1 MSPHTPT
8 EASPFN
14 ADYDAETARSRAG
27 AAEQLRRL
35 HHALVGHLHDP
46 ALVDAVTEQLS
57 AVADQL
63 ETGTP
68 RQRLP
73 WTARSERMIPA
84 DGELFTLDFDRPVSG
99 PGNPWSIPTPVRR
112 IGHKAVTTVEL
123 GQGYEGAPQ
132 RSHGGIVA
140 AIYDDLCGF
149 NLVLEAELAFT
160 GWIRI
165 NYKAPTPLHEPITFA
180 TWIEQR
186 EGRKLGI
193 VGECHSADGTLLS
206 TCEALFI
213 KVDPEQMSGGATST
227 DSA

>member
-1 MSPHTPT
+1 MTSHTPA
-8 EASPFN
+8 ESSPIST
-14 ADYDAETARSRAG
+14 DYDAETVRSRAA

-35 HHALVGHLHDP
+35 HHALVGNLHDP
-46 ALVDAVTEQLS
+46 ALVDGVTEQLRL
-57 AVADQL
+57 AADQL
-63 ETGTP
+63 ESGTP
-68 RQRLP
+68 RQRPP
-73 WTARSERMIPA
+73 WTERSERDVPA
-84 DGELFTLDFDRPVSG
+84 DGELFALDFDRPVSG

-112 IGHKAVTTVEL
+112 VGRRAETTVEL

-193 VGECHSADGTLLS
+193 MGECHSADGTLLS

-213 KVDPEQMSGGATST
+213 KVDPAAMGAV
-227 DSA
+227 AGP